1 MQRIKLTFPGATGL
15 ELAGAL
21 ELPDRVPLG
30 YILFAHCFS
39 CGKDIPAASR
49 ISRSLAEK
57 GFAVL
62 RFDFTGLGGSNGDFG
77 NTSFSTNV
85 EDLVAAAAALRAH
98 YKAPALLIGHSLG
111 GAAVLAAA
119 HQIPEAEA
127 VITIGTPSSPEH
139 VLHHL
144 EDQRN
149 TIEREGCAP
158 VKLGSK
164 TFHIRRKF
172 LDDISDHNMKEHIRN
187 LNKALL
193 VFHAPLDQTVGIEEA
208 RKIFETAR
216 HPKSFISLDQADHL
230 LTGPADAAYVG
241 HTIAAWAER
250 YISFSYET
258 SETNRPQTQNIATGE
273 VLVTE
278 EDKAFLR
285 SIRTDSHHWLA
296 DEPLSMGGGN
306 QGPDPYEMLLAA
318 LGTCTSMTI
327 RLYANHKQWPLE
339 DVRITL
345 SHTREHCQDS
355 ANCEKEGQ
363 KIDVIERRIELT
375 GALDQEQR
383 ARLLQIAER
392 CPVHRTLENKIE
404 VRDQLLPPV
413 PSD

>member
-21 ELPDRVPLG
+21 ELPDQVPLG
-30 YILFAHCFS
+30 YVLFAHCFS

-85 EDLVAAAAALRAH
+85 EDLVAAAAALRER

-127 VITIGTPSSPEH
+127 VITIGAPSSPEH

-144 EDQRN
+144 AEQKD
-149 TIEREGCAP
+149 TIEQEGCAS
-158 VKLGSK
+158 VKLGNR

-172 LDDISDHNMKEHIRN
+172 LDDISDHNMKDHIRK
-187 LNKALL
+187 LKKALL
-193 VFHAPLDQTVGIEEA
+193 VFHAPLDQTVGVEEA

-230 LTGPADAAYVG
+230 LTGPADATYVG

-250 YISFSYET
+250 YISLSSET
-258 SETNRPQTQNIATGE
+258 SKPNRSQPDTVGAGE

-278 EDKAFLR
+278 QDKAFLR
-285 SIRTDSHHWLA
+285 SIRTDSHNWLA
-296 DEPLSMGGGN
+296 DEPLTMGGGN

-318 LGTCTSMTI
+318 LGACTSMTI
-327 RLYANHKQWPLE
+327 RLYANHKQWPLN
-339 DVRITL
+339 DIRVTL
-345 SHTREHCQDS
+345 SHTREHSQDC
-355 ANCEKEGQ
+355 ADCEKEGQ

-375 GALDQEQR
+375 GPLDQEQR
-383 ARLLQIAER
+383 ARLLQIAGR
-392 CPVHRTLENKIE
+392 CPVHRTLENKIV
-404 VRDQLLPPV
+404 VRDHLLPLA
-413 PSD
+413 PSA